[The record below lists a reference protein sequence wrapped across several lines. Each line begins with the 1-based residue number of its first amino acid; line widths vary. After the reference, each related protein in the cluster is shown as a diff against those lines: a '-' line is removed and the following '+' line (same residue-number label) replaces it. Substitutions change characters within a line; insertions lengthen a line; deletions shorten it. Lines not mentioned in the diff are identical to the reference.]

1 MRKDK
6 GTVTRLPLRRLLLL
20 LPDGNGALVLA
31 MGKSNIDRVL
41 QSVGDSRD
49 CSTFRNMNNGAQ
61 NASQ

>member
-6 GTVTRLPLRRLLLL
+6 ATITRLPLRRLLLL

-41 QSVGDSRD
+41 QSVGDSQD
-49 CSTFRNMNNGAQ
+49 CPTLCNTNCGAQ
-61 NASQ
+61 NVPK